1 MGIILLHACC
11 APCSTVVAEYFRAEQ
26 REPLLYYYNPNIQS
40 YTEYQLRRDALLQF
54 ASGARFE
61 LLIDEAYQPLDFL
74 RHVLTME
81 GNRCEYCY
89 ELRLE
94 KTAQKACAL
103 GIREFSTTLFVS
115 PYQDREKIMAIGHTL
130 AKKYQLTF
138 LTPDLRS
145 QYRRS
150 IELAKSMQLY
160 RQGYCGCLLSEY
172 ERYFP
177 SERKE

>member
-1 MGIILLHACC
+1 MILLHACC
-11 APCSTVVAEYFRAEQ
+11 APCSTVGADYFRTEHQ
-26 REPLLYYYNPNIQS
+26 EPLLYYFNPNIQS
-40 YTEYQLRRDALLQF
+40 YAEYQLRRDALIKF
-54 ASGARFE
+54 ASDARFT
-61 LLIDEAYQPLDFL
+61 LLIDEMYQPLDFL
-74 RHVLTME
+74 RHVLAIE
-81 GNRCEYCY
+81 SNRCEYCY

-94 KTAQKACAL
+94 KTAQKACEL

-115 PYQDREKIMAIGHTL
+115 PYQDREKIMAIGSSI
-130 AKKYQLTF
+130 AKKYQLSF

-145 QYRRS
+145 QYHRS
-150 IELAKSMQLY
+150 IELAKAMQLY